1 MNLLAQM
8 VGVAG
13 TFTLTIGLLLQPDVW
28 SGEEQLYHRADKS
41 LYFFAISGAEEIMP
55 HFLFINC
62 S

>member
-1 MNLLAQM
+1 M

-28 SGEEQLYHRADKS
+28 SGEEQLYHCADKS

-55 HFLFINC
+55 HFL